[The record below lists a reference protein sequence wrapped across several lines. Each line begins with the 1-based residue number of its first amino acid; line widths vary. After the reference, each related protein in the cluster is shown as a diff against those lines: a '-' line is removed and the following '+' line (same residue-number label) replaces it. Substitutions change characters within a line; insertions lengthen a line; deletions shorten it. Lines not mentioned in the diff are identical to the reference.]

1 MAAAVAV
8 ASSSEV
14 AAVAVASISEVAAV
28 TVVPTSVVAVVAVA
42 VTVPAISLVVGLGQQ
57 WNGRGLTLFDFE
69 TSDCM
74 I

>member
-1 MAAAVAV
+1 MA
-8 ASSSEV
+8 EDGPMV

-42 VTVPAISLVVGLGQQ
+42 VAVAVAVPAISLVVGLGQQ